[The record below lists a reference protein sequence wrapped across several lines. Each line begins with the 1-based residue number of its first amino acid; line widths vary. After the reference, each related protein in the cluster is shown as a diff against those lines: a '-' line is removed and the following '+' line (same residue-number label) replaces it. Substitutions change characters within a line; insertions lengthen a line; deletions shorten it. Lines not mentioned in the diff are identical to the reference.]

1 MKEKLFYFFL
11 QIDLFGTH
19 PRFTINGEKK
29 FKTYFGS
36 FMTILSSSI
45 ISLFFIIYI
54 KDVLNHSKPK
64 LLTTIYNDAAP
75 SKKII
80 TGKDFALTLSLQ
92 YQNYTNFINEK
103 IYNIKAGI
111 YTYSNSKKTEKIKDL
126 DVIKCNENRFEI
138 IPEYFN
144 KLDLN
149 NLYCLK
155 NSSFE
160 IEGEYQSE
168 IFKYLYF
175 KFSICKNTTENNN
188 TCESIEKIQSIL
200 SGGYIGMFMSDKNI
214 IPNNFSIPS
223 QTYGKNLFTTFSYK
237 QYVDYWIYFKQ
248 LEVYT
253 DTGYFFKSTHKNLF
267 IAFDKAEN
275 NIDYRENDA
284 FALIGLRQSYKRE
297 VYERSY
303 IKIQEAA
310 ANAGGIVKIV
320 TLLFDLFVSFFR
332 LILYRNFL
340 VQFFQFDQTRK
351 SILQQKIENSFNLSQ
366 KFHVSSVKSNH
377 HLNFNKSDTSN
388 ICFLK
393 KKVNHSTPK
402 FKVKKEKK
410 FLNLNNNDNINNNIL
425 INNLNNSNNQ
435 INVPTF
441 TSFCKSSFQIKEP
454 TKQESNISIIS
465 ALNNLIGTNNFG
477 EQIIRVKHSRN
488 CFPIIFSKKCIEK
501 IQKINANFKKIDFLF
516 DIVEYF
522 KTKFEVKL
530 LKNKIFDDEQREK
543 LNHMFKFH
551 YNFEDEK
558 EGCDVFYKKK
568 HPEEYS
574 SKSYQVKKQNIMK
587 YYNH

>member
-1 MKEKLFYFFL
+1 
-11 QIDLFGTH
+11 
-19 PRFTINGEKK
+19 
-29 FKTYFGS
+29 
-36 FMTILSSSI
+36 
-45 ISLFFIIYI
+45 
-54 KDVLNHSKPK
+54 
-64 LLTTIYNDAAP
+64 
-75 SKKII
+75 
-80 TGKDFALTLSLQ
+80 
-92 YQNYTNFINEK
+92 
-103 IYNIKAGI
+103 
-111 YTYSNSKKTEKIKDL
+111 
-126 DVIKCNENRFEI
+126 
-138 IPEYFN
+138 
-144 KLDLN
+144 
-149 NLYCLK
+149 
-155 NSSFE
+155 
-160 IEGEYQSE
+160 
-168 IFKYLYF
+168 
-175 KFSICKNTTENNN
+175 
-188 TCESIEKIQSIL
+188 
-200 SGGYIGMFMSDKNI
+200 MFMSDKNI

-320 TLLFDLFVSFFR
+320 TLMFDLFVSFFR

-340 VQFFQFDQTRK
+340 VQFFQFDQKRK

-366 KFHVSSVKSNH
+366 KFHVSSIKSNNN
-377 HLNFNKSDTSN
+377 LNFNKSDMSN

-410 FLNLNNNDNINNNIL
+410 FLNLNNNDNFNNNIL

-454 TKQESNISIIS
+454 TKQESNVSIIS

-488 CFPIIFSKKCIEK
+488 CFPIIFSKNCIEK
-501 IQKINANFKKIDFLF
+501 IQKINDNFKKIDFLF

-558 EGCDVFYKKK
+558 EGFDVFYKKK
-568 HPEEYS
+568 HPEDYS